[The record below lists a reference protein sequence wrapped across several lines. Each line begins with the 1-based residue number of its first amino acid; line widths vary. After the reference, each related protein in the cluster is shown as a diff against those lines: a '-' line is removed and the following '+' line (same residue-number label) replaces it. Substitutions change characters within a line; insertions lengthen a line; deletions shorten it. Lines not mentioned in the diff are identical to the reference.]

1 MLRSSG
7 IKTITRNIRTKDEK
21 YLQPKPTLQRRPGD
35 WYGGPTGDR
44 NWNHLI
50 NTKKDIHSLIKLERL
65 EFPTDRAKNC
75 KDYFNKLI
83 EIARNKVSF
92 EYILNEIIAEFFFYQ
107 NFRSVNQIIHQ
118 NN

>member
-1 MLRSSG
+1 MPKIFCLNSVFFLQKKKIIFRMLRSSG

-65 EFPTDRAKNC
+65 GMLKIF
-75 KDYFNKLI
+75 
-83 EIARNKVSF
+83 
-92 EYILNEIIAEFFFYQ
+92 
-107 NFRSVNQIIHQ
+107 
-118 NN
+118 